1 MKTAYEKSN
10 ENLQLRFFSK
20 NKINSINI
28 VTKLQGKKE
37 KKEKNI
43 NEDEI
48 KQK

>member
-37 KKEKNI
+37 KNI
-43 NEDEI
+43 NEDEN